1 MELVLDVGKKWSS
14 IAKCI
19 GKRTEHSVKNRFHSL
34 MRQYAKMARKIKTK
48 SSGRKKDQEEELIA
62 FIIKSIKEV
71 EP

>member
-1 MELVLDVGKKWSS
+1 
-14 IAKCI
+14 
-19 GKRTEHSVKNRFHSL
+19 